1 MVRLSTRAIFG
12 GVSLAQGFK
21 PASHS
26 WFEVPRLQPP
36 SADDQCRNT
45 KASPEFEV
53 NRMFVTI
60 NSIVD
65 LVPDPDRDISFA
77 AIRYQI
83 GASTRILVFGEFR
96 RWRISFAFVE
106 FHEKGGYR

>member
-1 MVRLSTRAIFG
+1 
-12 GVSLAQGFK
+12 
-21 PASHS
+21 
-26 WFEVPRLQPP
+26 
-36 SADDQCRNT
+36 
-45 KASPEFEV
+45 
-53 NRMFVTI
+53 MFVTI

-96 RWRISFAFVE
+96 RWRVSPAFVE
-106 FHEKGGYR
+106 LHEKRGYR

>member
-1 MVRLSTRAIFG
+1 VVRLSTRAIFG

-21 PASHS
+21 PASPS
-26 WFEVPRLQPP
+26 WFEVPDLQPS
-36 SADDQCRNT
+36 SADDQCRHT

-53 NRMFVTI
+53 DGMFVTI
-60 NSIVD
+60 NSILD
-65 LVPDPDRDISFA
+65 LVTGPDRDISFA

-83 GASTRILVFGEFR
+83 GASTRILVFGGVR

>member
-12 GVSLAQGFK
+12 CDTLAQGLK
-21 PASHS
+21 PASLS
-26 WFEVPRLQPP
+26 WFEAMKLQSL
-36 SADDQCRNT
+36 SADVQCRHT

-53 NRMFVTI
+53 NGMFVTI
-60 NSIVD
+60 NPILD
-65 LVPDPDRDISFA
+65 LVRHPDRDISFA
-77 AIRYQI
+77 AIRYQV
-83 GASTRILVFGEFR
+83 GASTRILVFVEVC

>member
-1 MVRLSTRAIFG
+1 MVWLSTRTIFG
-12 GVSLAQGFK
+12 CGSLAQGVK
-21 PASHS
+21 PASLS

-36 SADDQCRNT
+36 SAAVQCRHT
-45 KASPEFEV
+45 KASSEFEV
-53 NRMFVTI
+53 HRMFVTI
-60 NSIVD
+60 KSILD

-83 GASTRILVFGEFR
+83 GASTRILVFGEVR